1 MSVEVRIA
9 DALDRQALK
18 EFYSREGLDFQ
29 ALSSR
34 LTPSAS
40 GMAKETMFIVG
51 VTSKM
56 VVAAL
61 RLDIGQDPSLGKVGF
76 VQHFEIEDE
85 LESYRIMNDERR
97 IIQVLLNL
105 IMNAIKYTFNGK
117 VRLKVSQLNVYSKIG
132 SIDVERLYIVFS
144 VVDTGQGISEDK
156 QDNLFKL
163 FGNLDVTDYC
173 QSTSIG
179 LGLTVSKKIVD
190 YMDG

>member
-1 MSVEVRIA
+1 MDDSINSSIVDCAEICKSSA
-9 DALDRQALK
+9 SLLMYMTYNIID
-18 EFYSREGLDFQ
+18 YSRIESGEFRDERMPFEIRTLLEKI
-29 ALSSR
+29 ALISEPHAR
-34 LTPSAS
+34 L
-40 GMAKETMFIVG
+40 K
-51 VTSKM
+51 K
-56 VVAAL
+56 L
-61 RLDIGQDPSLGKVGF
+61 RFEL
-76 VQHFEIEDE
+76 EIEDE

-117 VRLKVSQLNVYSKIG
+117 VRLKISQLNVYSKIG
-132 SIDVERLYIVFS
+132 TLDLERLYIVFS

-163 FGNLDVTDYC
+163 FGNLNVTDYC

-179 LGLTVSKKIVD
+179 LGLAVSKKIVD